1 MSSSSQRPST
11 EENQGESS
19 GSGISTG
26 AGLPAHKRRSQS
38 SISRWFG
45 GGEEED
51 SSDSDGAG
59 GMGRV
64 NEDPEGSLRST
75 SPGEYGGSG
84 MGLGL
89 ISGDNEDS
97 DFDDAEVIVTD
108 EEEDDG
114 GIGRTEYSPPQQ
126 DPGH

>member
-1 MSSSSQRPST
+1 MSSNSQRPSL
-11 EENQGESS
+11 EENAGESS
-19 GSGISTG
+19 GSGISSG
-26 AGLPAHKRRSQS
+26 AGLPAQKRRSQS

-45 GGEEED
+45 AGEEED
-51 SSDSDGAG
+51 SSDSEGAG
-59 GMGRV
+59 GMRRV

-97 DFDDAEVIVTD
+97 DSDDAEVIVTD
-108 EEEDDG
+108 DDG
-114 GIGRTEYSPPQQ
+114 GEVGRSEYSPPQQ